1 MEIKE
6 AMQTNIVKVASTT
19 TITEAAKIMDKNNI
33 GCVLVNDFGGTVGI
47 MTERDILRKIA
58 AQGKNCEETVVK
70 EIMSS
75 SLITIDLK
83 DTLDKANE
91 LMAKHK
97 IRRLVVTENDDIV
110 GIITIRD
117 VAQKMRYSLAKRIL
131 SSDEGSHIRPN
142 Y

>member
-6 AMQTNIVKVASTT
+6 AMQTNIVKVPSTT
-19 TITEAAKIMDKNNI
+19 TITQAAKIMDKNNI
-33 GCVLVNDFGGTVGI
+33 GCVLVNDFQRTVGI
-47 MTERDILRKIA
+47 MTERDILRKVA
-58 AQGKNCEETVVK
+58 AQGKRCEEAVVK

-117 VAQKMRYSLAKRIL
+117 VAQRMKYSLAKRIL